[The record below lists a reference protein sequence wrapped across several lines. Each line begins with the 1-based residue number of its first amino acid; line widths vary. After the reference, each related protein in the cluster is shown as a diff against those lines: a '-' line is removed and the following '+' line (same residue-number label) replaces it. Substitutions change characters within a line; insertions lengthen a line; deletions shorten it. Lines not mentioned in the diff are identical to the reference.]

1 MALYIQRTWLTST
14 LHSTKETSYVS
25 DIVKDVNVLT
35 EGREFEDWL
44 AWISGNSWELFQI
57 IPHTTATWHLAGTW
71 AGNQPRGGEHP
82 YGVLCVF
89 KERS

>member
-1 MALYIQRTWLTST
+1 MASHGIVYSRTWLTST

-44 AWISGNSWELFQI
+44 AWISGNSWNCFRLYR
-57 IPHTTATWHLAGTW
+57 TTATAFSRYLG
-71 AGNQPRGGEHP
+71 R
-82 YGVLCVF
+82 
-89 KERS
+89 